1 MALGQYFAIPIK
13 AICDAISNYRPTN
26 MRSQR
31 QQTDR
36 NVLTI
41 DAYNANP
48 SSMRESILSQLSKE
62 QENLVFIIGDML
74 ELGSDATDYHQ
85 AILDL
90 IDSNKAQV
98 ITVGPIFNSCNNKVE
113 SCFDNVGALIE
124 SGLLQSLKGQEILI
138 KGSRGIKLEKVI
150 SLL

>member
-1 MALGQYFAIPIK
+1 
-13 AICDAISNYRPTN
+13 
-26 MRSQR
+26 
-31 QQTDR
+31 
-36 NVLTI
+36 
-41 DAYNANP
+41 
-48 SSMRESILSQLSKE
+48 MRESILSQLSKE